1 MARKV
6 NKKCQ
11 HCASLTAEAAIELH
25 GTTGDNCWN
34 PDDIRQLGYNCHR
47 RRHHY
52 RHREEDNRNRR
63 RLRRQ
68 AKMEQSLDPTAA
80 QAVNSSVPNTPIE
93 IPAPPLPVVRAAVL
107 VLYRNH
113 KDAPVHA
120 VAAEIWQGTHKVGE
134 LQPIHCMGM
143 RGDQVTAYLQQ
154 VLATLREHYNVGRF
168 EDVVKELPV
177 QQCPIEGCP
186 FSKQ

>member
-6 NKKCQ
+6 NKECQ
-11 HCASLTAEAAIELH
+11 HCAKLPVHEAIELH
-25 GTTGDNCWN
+25 GVDGDNCWN
-34 PDDIRQLGYNCHR
+34 PDDVRKLGYNCHR

-52 RHREEDNRNRR
+52 RHREDDNRNRR
-63 RLRRQ
+63 RMRKL
-68 AKMEQSLDPTAA
+68 AKRGELEELTTA
-80 QAVNSSVPNTPIE
+80 QTPDSRLTEPIN
-93 IPAPPLPVVRAAVL
+93 ITAPHPPAIRAAVL

-120 VAAEIWQGTHKVGE
+120 AAAEIWQGNHKIGE

-154 VLATLREHYNVGRF
+154 ILLTLREQYGVGRF
-168 EDVVKELPV
+168 EDVIKQLPV
-177 QQCPIEGCP
+177 SDCPIEGCP
-186 FSKQ
+186 FSQH